1 MALSS
6 NMRGALFM
14 TLAMSAFT
22 INDAISKHVAEVM
35 NVGQLMFVRG
45 IFATALIGTL
55 AWAGGAFRSGPW
67 LFHPLVW
74 LRAVGDLAST
84 LTFLLA
90 LSHMPLANVSAILQ
104 STPLAVT
111 MGAALFLG
119 EPVGWR
125 RWVAIAAG
133 FAGVM
138 IVVRPGFEGFD
149 AYALYALACVASCVV
164 RDLAT
169 RRLPPDM
176 PSLLVA
182 TVTAGFIGLFGGLA
196 IVPLGGWMPMDWRT
210 LGELFVASVLLIIGY
225 QAIIKAM
232 REGDISFVA
241 PFRYT
246 ALVWAIA
253 LGMVM
258 FGDVPDLAMILGS
271 TLVIA
276 SGLYTLYRERKRGAT
291 RPAAETNA
299 AAMAPD
305 GG

>member
-22 INDAISKHVAEVM
+22 INDAIAKHVADVM
-35 NVGQLMFVRG
+35 NIGQLIFVRG
-45 IFATALIGTL
+45 AFATVMIGTL
-55 AWAGGAFRSGPW
+55 AWASGAFRGGAWYS
-67 LFHPLVW
+67 HPMVW
-74 LRAVGDLAST
+74 LRAAGDLAASV
-84 LTFLLA
+84 TFLLA
-90 LSHMPLANVSAILQ
+90 LSRMPLANVSAVLQ
-104 STPLAVT
+104 SLPLAVT

-125 RWVAIAAG
+125 RWIAIVVG

-149 AYALYALACVASCVV
+149 AYAIYALLCVLFCVV

-169 RRLPPDM
+169 RRLPPHI

-182 TVTAGFIGLFGGLA
+182 TVTAGCIGAFGGLMT
-196 IVPLGGWMPMDWRT
+196 VPLGGWTPMDWRT
-210 LGELFVASVLLIIGY
+210 TGELAIAAVLLITGY
-225 QAIIKAM
+225 QFIIKAM

-246 ALVWAIA
+246 ALVWAIT

-258 FGDVPDLAMILGS
+258 FGDIPDLAMILGS
-271 TLVIA
+271 ALVIA
-276 SGLYTLYRERKRGAT
+276 SGIYTLYRERKRGAT
-291 RPAAETNA
+291 RPAAETTVV
-299 AAMAPD
+299 AMTPD
-305 GG
+305 GN